1 MRYTHQSTWIVPK
14 HPEIPR
20 VGRYPLYPSFLDIR
34 TLAELSLRYKKV
46 KPHLDTLLE
55 LLEGNHSLE
64 RVKIKIYFKDF
75 PTPFPQVRA
84 AIANRIQRLSI
95 SPPNARIARTLI
107 SSIPLQRGAHLKVKA
122 YSEGLGLN
130 NILSGISITHLSN
143 LQFPTSL
150 EYRSE
155 ARRIRLD
162 GPNGSLSYHHDGSSP
177 TPFIEFPV
185 LPLIYVQRVVL
196 VDSSHPWHSPRHS
209 SPPSRHSPSR
219 ATPIPTYPTSS
230 PLYFQAF
237 HVSPD

>member
-1 MRYTHQSTWIVPK
+1 MDDI
-14 HPEIPR
+14 
-20 VGRYPLYPSFLDIR
+20 PLYPSFLDIR
-34 TLAELSLRYKKV
+34 TLTELSLRYKKV

-75 PTPFPQVRA
+75 PTPFSQVRA
-84 AIANRIQRLSI
+84 ATANRIQRLSI

-107 SSIPLQRGAHLKVKA
+107 SSIPLQRGAHLEVKA

-196 VDSSHPWHSPRHS
+196 VDSSPPMAL
-209 SPPSRHSPSR
+209 PPSFFPSLQ
-219 ATPIPTYPTSS
+219 TLTIKGDTDTD
-230 PLYFQAF
+230 
-237 HVSPD
+237 VSHLFSTLLPSLPCFP